1 MTEKIGLLK
10 MGLLTRRNR
19 MDERSRE
26 KKERKKESYPIGSGY
41 GALDEPDRP
50 GLEGRPPIEPCAPL
64 EKPGQ
69 VSPRVQAAEGGGGG
83 GEDGGGWG
91 WRGGEAHGW
100 WFGICGFAVNDLGQ
114 QASLL
119 VVVVVP
125 RFQGC
130 CCQLWLL
137 LLVVVLFNLVFR
149 SPVKD
154 SSFKGLL

>member
-91 WRGGEAHGW
+91 ARLMGGGL
-100 WFGICGFAVNDLGQ
+100 GF
-114 QASLL
+114 
-119 VVVVVP
+119 
-125 RFQGC
+125 
-130 CCQLWLL
+130 
-137 LLVVVLFNLVFR
+137 VVLPSTTWVNKPLC
-149 SPVKD
+149 
-154 SSFKGLL
+154 LL